1 MFFSYR
7 KNAWVNGDV
16 ITAAQLNNMGNGIKV
31 RRLQLFLTIIL
42 PGILFYAIIILLVPY
57 TVTLKP
63 L

>member
-42 PGILFYAIIILLVPY
+42 PGILFYAITILLVPY